1 MKYVKIYIS
10 IKSEADIV
18 LSDLNPKKYCLI
30 QSGGRRKI
38 YIYYFTSVPQTLV
51 IGRFGNEES
60 LWPV

>member
-38 YIYYFTSVPQTLV
+38 DIYYFTSVPQTLV
-51 IGRFGNEES
+51 LGRFGN
-60 LWPV
+60 

>member
-38 YIYYFTSVPQTLV
+38 VKSGKIPLGQ
-51 IGRFGNEES
+51 G
-60 LWPV
+60 